1 MPGYKITMLPDD
13 VVQAYTLAEGRAC
26 PAVSLYVT
34 LDEATLEIRSTETKL
49 ERVPI
54 AANLRHDQLDGVVT
68 AEWLENPGFEHE
80 NTLQRPAIEREQ
92 LSFLYR
98 LAKEL
103 KARREVVRGKPE
115 TFNRPDYN
123 FRLVGNDGAEPVG
136 NEQVEISTRQRGSPL
151 DLIVAEAMIL
161 ANSTWGSWLG
171 ELGVPGIY
179 RSQASLLPGVKVRMG
194 TKALPHAGIGV
205 PSYAWSTSPLRR
217 YTDLVNQWQIIA
229 ATRHGKTAALAA
241 PFKPKD
247 AELFSIIS
255 AFDAA
260 YSTYNGYQ
268 GGMERFWT
276 LKYLQQ
282 NGITEITATTF
293 KEGPAGS
300 FLVRADT
307 LPLVLPVLGAQ
318 GLARG
323 ARVRVRLGEIDEIT
337 LDIGGTV
344 IEQLDVVANTAPE
357 PEDDEDDSASAG
369 PIAIAV
375 DMNEAEPAGAAA
387 TDPVQA

>member
-1 MPGYKITMLPDD
+1 
-13 VVQAYTLAEGRAC
+13 
-26 PAVSLYVT
+26 
-34 LDEATLEIRSTETKL
+34 
-49 ERVPI
+49 
-54 AANLRHDQLDGVVT
+54 
-68 AEWLENPGFEHE
+68 
-80 NTLQRPAIEREQ
+80 
-92 LSFLYR
+92 
-98 LAKEL
+98 
-103 KARREVVRGKPE
+103 
-115 TFNRPDYN
+115 
-123 FRLVGNDGAEPVG
+123 
-136 NEQVEISTRQRGSPL
+136 
-151 DLIVAEAMIL
+151 
-161 ANSTWGSWLG
+161 
-171 ELGVPGIY
+171 
-179 RSQASLLPGVKVRMG
+179 
-194 TKALPHAGIGV
+194 
-205 PSYAWSTSPLRR
+205 
-217 YTDLVNQWQIIA
+217 
-229 ATRHGKTAALAA
+229 
-241 PFKPKD
+241 
-247 AELFSIIS
+247 
-255 AFDAA
+255 
-260 YSTYNGYQ
+260 
-268 GGMERFWT
+268 MERFWT

-357 PEDDEDDSASAG
+357 PEDDADDSASAG